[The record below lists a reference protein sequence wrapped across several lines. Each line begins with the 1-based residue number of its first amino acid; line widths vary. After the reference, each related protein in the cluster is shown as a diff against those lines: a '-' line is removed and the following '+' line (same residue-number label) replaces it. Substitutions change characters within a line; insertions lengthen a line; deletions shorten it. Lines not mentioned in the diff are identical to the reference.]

1 MTHQAEGEGDKG
13 GEVEM
18 TKQRTIVEE
27 LETFLEELRHYYYY
41 RNEMQKRSFTAKKLE
56 EVANLRRLLV
66 RKSGKY
72 KNLIAEITG
81 IKNVSIF
88 LNNKEYQTDIW
99 SVGLLANAVKRT
111 PIALGYCIDS
121 VGQAIGK
128 LEDDIKNGIRDKKT
142 GLLKPATT
150 VELPPKAFISQ
161 GKASAALN
169 KLKEFLETL
178 GIEPLIVKKQPSLD
192 KDLPDKVD
200 LYLSQADFVIILAT
214 ADDKVEDK
222 LQPRQNVIHEI
233 GLAQKTRPGKIIYL
247 LEEGAEFPSNIR
259 PKVWESFKQRNM
271 MNAFLGI
278 VRELRAYGMLK
289 VTKYPI

>member
-1 MTHQAEGEGDKG
+1 
-13 GEVEM
+13 M

-27 LETFLEELRHYYYY
+27 FETFLEELRQYYYY
-41 RNEMQKRSFTAKKLE
+41 RNEMQKRTFTAKKLE

-88 LNNKEYQTDIW
+88 LNNKEYETDIW

-142 GLLKPATT
+142 GLLKPATI
-150 VELPPKAFISQ
+150 VELPPKAFVSH
-161 GKASAALN
+161 GKESVALN
-169 KLKEFLETL
+169 KLEEFLRAL
-178 GIEPLIVKKQPSLD
+178 GVEPIIVKEQPSLD
-192 KDLPDKVD
+192 RTVDDKVNY
-200 LYLSQADFVIILAT
+200 YLSQADFVVILAT
-214 ADDKVEDK
+214 GDDEIGGK
-222 LQPRQNVIHEI
+222 LHPRQNVIHEI
-233 GLAQKTRPGKIIYL
+233 GLAQKTHVGKIIYL
-247 LEEGAEFPSNIR
+247 LEAGAEFPSNIS
-259 PKVWESFKQRNM
+259 PKVWERFKQRNM
-271 MNAFLGI
+271 MKAFLCI
-278 VRELRAYGMLK
+278 VRELRAYGILK
-289 VTKYPI
+289 VIKP